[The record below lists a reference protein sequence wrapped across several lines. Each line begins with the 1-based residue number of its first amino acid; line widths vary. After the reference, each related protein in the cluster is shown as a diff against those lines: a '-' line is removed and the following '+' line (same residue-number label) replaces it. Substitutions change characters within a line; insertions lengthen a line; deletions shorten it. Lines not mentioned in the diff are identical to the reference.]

1 MIVHNSIV
9 HISEIDLNLKL
20 AFLLQIS
27 CGIAVT
33 SDGAN
38 VML

>member
-1 MIVHNSIV
+1 MIVLNSIV
-9 HISEIDLNLKL
+9 HISELYIKKKL

-38 VML
+38 LML